1 MYFSQSPATLGV
13 VMTTGAGKARP
24 AAQSSEQALPQ
35 LDETILAMVM
45 ARNPLPEILA
55 ALCAG
60 IEKQDAG
67 LLCSVLLLDADG
79 VTLRTAAAPG
89 LPRQYCEAI
98 NGARIGPSVGSC
110 GTAAYRKELVAV
122 SDIATDPLWSDY
134 RHLALPHGL
143 RACWSTPILVPGGAV
158 AGTFAIYYREPCA
171 PDAQHLQIIAHATHL
186 AGIAIAHDRAQMQ
199 LRTVEDRYR
208 TLVERLPAITY
219 VAELGADGPWRYVSP
234 QIESMLGYSPQEWL
248 ADPMSWM
255 NCIHAEDREIALAAE
270 KRFQE
275 THELFYAEYR
285 MFARDGRVLW
295 FRDEAVLL
303 QETENHGLLMQGVLY
318 DISAHKRLE
327 EELRHSQ
334 KMEAVGQL
342 AGGVAHDFNNLLM
355 LIQAHNEHLRERLKP
370 ADSAQEDIVE
380 IGRAVTRAAALTRQ
394 LLAFSRKQILHVKV
408 LDLNAIVAQ
417 VTKMLDRLIGHN
429 IELSVRQAPSLGRVK
444 ADPGQIEQV
453 ILNLAVNARDA
464 MPQGGS
470 LFLET
475 RNAIVK
481 EGDFQTRDDVP
492 SGNYVLLSVRDN
504 GVGMD
509 SETQSRIFEP
519 FFTTKEPGKGTGLG
533 LATVY
538 GVVKQMDGAI
548 RVSSAPARGA
558 TFEIYL
564 PRVDD
569 LQAPDS
575 LPESKNAIEAAPR
588 GSETILLAEDQ
599 DGIRDL
605 VREFLQRKGYTVL
618 FATDGEDALRI
629 ANEHKI
635 PVDLLLTDLVMPNV
649 GGRDLAHHL
658 RQLHPRMKVL
668 FMSGYAEPAISG
680 GQDGGAPVLQKP
692 FLLDALARKIREL
705 LDGGDADLT

>member
-1 MYFSQSPATLGV
+1 
-13 VMTTGAGKARP
+13 MTTGAGKARP
-24 AAQSSEQALPQ
+24 AAQSSAQALPQ

-55 ALCAG
+55 ALCTG
-60 IEKQDAG
+60 IETQDAG

-79 VTLRTAAAPG
+79 VTLRTAAAPS
-89 LPRQYCEAI
+89 LPQQYCEAI
-98 NGARIGPSVGSC
+98 NGVRIGPSVGSC

-134 RHLALPHGL
+134 RHLALAHDL

-171 PDAQHLQIIAHATHL
+171 PDAQHLQIISHATHL
-186 AGIAIAHDRAQMQ
+186 AGIAIAHDRARMQ

-219 VAELGADGPWRYVSP
+219 VAELGADGPWHYVSP

-295 FRDEAVLL
+295 VRDEAVLL

-318 DISAHKRLE
+318 DISPHKRLE

-355 LIQAHNEHLRERLKP
+355 LIQAHNERLRERLKP
-370 ADSAQEDIVE
+370 SDSAQEDIVE

-417 VTKMLDRLIGHN
+417 VTKMLDRLIGYN

-470 LFLET
+470 LTLET
-475 RNAIVK
+475 RNAVVK

-492 SGNYVLLSVRDN
+492 AGNYVLLSVRDN

-548 RVSSAPARGA
+548 RVSSAPARGT

-569 LQAPDS
+569 RQAADS
-575 LPESKNAIEAAPR
+575 APESKNAIEAAPR

-605 VREFLQRKGYTVL
+605 VREFLQRKGYRVL
-618 FATDGEDALRI
+618 FARDGEDALRI

-649 GGRDLAHHL
+649 GGRDLAHRL

-692 FLLDALARKIREL
+692 FLLDALAHKIRER
-705 LDGGDADLT
+705 LDDSDADFRAQP